1 MAAAFDA
8 DSAQVLRP
16 STIRTP
22 IFEDRAA
29 MRSRAERPGPGTGA
43 FMSATTGLGATVE
56 RWLARAL
63 RPFAKVEPEE
73 TVGAVVL
80 TLGVFLLLT
89 AYYLLKT
96 AREPLIL
103 LHGGAEVKQ
112 YAAGGQAVLLVGVVN
127 AYSAL
132 ARRVGRQRL
141 IATVYLFFASNLVVF
156 AILARSN
163 VVIGV
168 PFFLWV
174 GIFNMTAVSQ
184 FWSLAADVYTPEQGK
199 RLFAILGIGSS
210 VGAVA
215 GARVAKSLAALGPEW
230 LMGVAAALLV
240 VCAGVFTW
248 VGAREGSP
256 GRKAEEAHHDE
267 PLVHDHVAR
276 VLVRDRYLLLIAGL
290 TLLLNWVRSNGDYLL
305 DRTLLSALAEAKSH
319 GADPSTFVT
328 SFKAE
333 YFEWVNITG
342 VVLQLFVVSRVM
354 SRLGVRTALLVLPAV
369 AFLEYGTFL
378 VAPILSVFMVAKI
391 GESSLEYSLQNT
403 ARQALFL
410 VSSRVEK
417 YVGKT
422 VVDTVVVRAG
432 DALTG
437 VVVWAGTRAALSTKA
452 FATLNLV
459 LITVWIVAV
468 FAIGRENTRRSGEGE
483 ERIAAEPVLS

>member
-1 MAAAFDA
+1 MTLAPPEKA
-8 DSAQVLRP
+8 S
-16 STIRTP
+16 
-22 IFEDRAA
+22 
-29 MRSRAERPGPGTGA
+29 G
-43 FMSATTGLGATVE
+43 VE
-56 RWLARAL
+56 RAQAYAL
-63 RPFAKVEPEE
+63 RPFAKVEPSE
-73 TVGAVVL
+73 AVTATVL
-80 TLGVFLLLT
+80 TLTVFLLLT

-112 YAAGGQAVLLVGVVN
+112 YAAAGQALLLVGVVQ

-132 ARRVGRQRL
+132 AHRVGRQTL
-141 IATVYLFFASNLVVF
+141 IATVYLFFVSNLVIF
-156 AILARSN
+156 ALLVRAN

-174 GIFNMTAVSQ
+174 GVFNMTAVSQ
-184 FWSLAADVYTPEQGK
+184 FWSLAADIYTQEQGK

-215 GARVAKSLAALGPEW
+215 GARVAKWLVPTGPAGLMAGAALI
-230 LMGVAAALLV
+230 LLV
-240 VCAGVFTW
+240 CVGLFLW

-256 GRKAEEAHHDE
+256 ARASSEAHHDE
-267 PLVHDHVAR
+267 PLVHEHVAR
-276 VLVRDRYLLLIAGL
+276 ILARDKYLLLIAGL

-305 DRTLLSALAEAKSH
+305 DRTLLAALADAKSR
-319 GADPSTFVT
+319 GISPTAFVT
-328 SFKAE
+328 AFKAD

-342 VVLQLFVVSRVM
+342 VALQLFAVSRIM
-354 SRLGVRTALLVLPAV
+354 TRFGVRNALLVLPSV
-369 AFLEYGTFL
+369 AFFEYGLFL
-378 VAPILSVFMVAKI
+378 VAPVLSLFKIAKI
-391 GESSLEYSLQNT
+391 GESALEYSVQNT

-422 VVDTVVVRAG
+422 VVDTVVVRTG
-432 DALTG
+432 DALTAF
-437 VVVWAGTRAALSTKA
+437 VVWAGTRAALSTQA

-459 LITVWIVAV
+459 LISVWIAAV
-468 FAIGRENTRRSGEGE
+468 LAIGRENLRRSGEDE

>member
-1 MAAAFDA
+1 LNAAAA
-8 DSAQVLRP
+8 SASP
-16 STIRTP
+16 
-22 IFEDRAA
+22 FERA
-29 MRSRAERPGPGTGA
+29 
-43 FMSATTGLGATVE
+43 
-56 RWLARAL
+56 LAYAL
-63 RPFAKVEPEE
+63 RPFAKVEPAEAI
-73 TVGAVVL
+73 TAALL
-80 TLGVFLLLT
+80 TLTVFLLLT

-112 YAAGGQAVLLVGVVN
+112 YAAAGQALLLVGVVN

-141 IATVYLFFASNLVVF
+141 IATVYLFFVSNLVVF
-156 AILARSN
+156 AILVRAN
-163 VVIGV
+163 VIIGI

-174 GIFNMTAVSQ
+174 GVFNMTAVSQ

-215 GARVAKSLAALGPEW
+215 GARVARWLAPLGPAW

-240 VCAGVFTW
+240 VCVGLFALVGTR
-248 VGAREGSP
+248 VGAPAGSAAEASRE
-256 GRKAEEAHHDE
+256 R
-267 PLVHDHVAR
+267 PLAHDHLAR
-276 VLVRDRYLLLIAGL
+276 LLMRDRYLLLIAGL

-305 DRTLLSALAEAKSH
+305 DRTLLAALVEAKSH

-328 SFKAE
+328 AFKAE
-333 YFEWVNITG
+333 YFEWVNIAG
-342 VVLQLFVVSRVM
+342 VVLQLFLVSRVM
-354 SRLGVRTALLVLPAV
+354 SRFGVRNALLVLPAV
-369 AFLEYGTFL
+369 AFLEYGSYL
-378 VAPILSVFMVAKI
+378 VAPILSVFLVAKV

-422 VVDTVVVRAG
+422 VIDTVVVRSG
-432 DALTG
+432 DALTA
-437 VVVWAGTRAALSTKA
+437 VVVWAGSRAALSTRA

-459 LITVWIVAV
+459 LISVWMFAV
-468 FAIGRENTRRSGEGE
+468 FAIGRENARRSGEGE
-483 ERIAAEPVLS
+483 VRIAAEPLTS

>member
-1 MAAAFDA
+1 V
-8 DSAQVLRP
+8 SLETG
-16 STIRTP
+16 S
-22 IFEDRAA
+22 
-29 MRSRAERPGPGTGA
+29 GT
-43 FMSATTGLGATVE
+43 TVE

-63 RPFAKVEPEE
+63 RPFAKVEPDEA
-73 TVGAVVL
+73 VGAVVL
-80 TLGVFLLLT
+80 MLGVFLLLT

-112 YAAGGQAVLLVGVVN
+112 YAAAGQAFLMVFVVN
-127 AYSAL
+127 GYSAL
-132 ARRVGRQRL
+132 ARRVGRQGL

-156 AILARSN
+156 AILVRAK

-174 GIFNMTAVSQ
+174 GVFNMTAVSQ

-215 GARVAKSLAALGPEW
+215 GARVAKSLAPLGPAW
-230 LMGVAAALLV
+230 LMGVAAALLLVCV
-240 VCAGVFTW
+240 VLFTW
-248 VGAREGSP
+248 VGARAGAP
-256 GRKAEEAHHDE
+256 GRAAGEPHHEE
-267 PLVHDHVAR
+267 PLVHDNVAR
-276 VLVRDRYLLLIAGL
+276 VLARDRYLLLIAGL

-305 DRTLLSALAEAKSH
+305 DRTLLTALADAQAH
-319 GADPSTFVT
+319 GADPTTFVT

-342 VVLQLFVVSRVM
+342 VVLQLFLVSRIM
-354 SRLGVRTALLVLPAV
+354 SRFGVRNALLVLPVV
-369 AFLEYGTFL
+369 ALLEYGGFL
-378 VAPILSVFMVAKI
+378 VAPILSLFLVAKV

-422 VVDTVVVRAG
+422 TVDTVVVRAG

-437 VVVWAGTRAALSTKA
+437 IVVWAGTRAALSTRA
-452 FATLNLV
+452 FAMLNLV
-459 LITVWIVAV
+459 LVSVWIGLV
-468 FAIGRENTRRSGEGE
+468 FAIGRENSRRAAETE
-483 ERIAAEPVLS
+483 EQIAAEPLLT

>member
-1 MAAAFDA
+1 VTAAPR
-8 DSAQVLRP
+8 SRP
-16 STIRTP
+16 ATA
-22 IFEDRAA
+22 DRA
-29 MRSRAERPGPGTGA
+29 
-43 FMSATTGLGATVE
+43 
-56 RWLARAL
+56 LAYL
-63 RPFAKVEPEE
+63 FRPFAKVEPAEAA
-73 TVGAVVL
+73 TASLL
-80 TLGVFLLLT
+80 TLTVFLLLT

-112 YAAGGQAVLLVGVVN
+112 YAAAGQALLLVVVVN

-141 IATVYLFFASNLVVF
+141 IATVYLFFVSNLVVF
-156 AILARSN
+156 AILARAN

-174 GIFNMTAVSQ
+174 GVFNMTAVSQ

-199 RLFAILGIGSS
+199 RLFAVLGIGSS

-215 GARVAKSLAALGPEW
+215 GARVAKSLAPLGPAW
-230 LMGVAAALLV
+230 LMSGAAGILV
-240 VCAGVFTW
+240 VCVGLFAW

-256 GRKAEEAHHDE
+256 GRKSDEPHHEE
-267 PLVHDHVAR
+267 PLVHEHVAR
-276 VLVRDRYLLLIAGL
+276 ILARDKYLLLIAGL

-328 SFKAE
+328 SFKAT

-342 VVLQLFVVSRVM
+342 VVLQLFAVSRIM
-354 SRLGVRTALLVLPAV
+354 NRIGVRYALLVLPAV
-369 AFLEYGTFL
+369 AFLEYGTYL
-378 VAPILSVFMVAKI
+378 VIPILSVFTVAKVA
-391 GESSLEYSLQNT
+391 ESSLEYSLQNT

-410 VSSRVEK
+410 VSSRIEK

-432 DALTG
+432 DALTS
-437 VVVWAGTRAALSTKA
+437 VVILAGSRAAMSTQA

-459 LITVWIVAV
+459 LISVWVSAV
-468 FAIGRENTRRSGEGE
+468 FAIGRENARRSGESE
-483 ERIAAEPVLS
+483 ERIAAEPLPS

>member
-1 MAAAFDA
+1 MTAAPR
-8 DSAQVLRP
+8 SRP
-16 STIRTP
+16 ATA
-22 IFEDRAA
+22 DRA
-29 MRSRAERPGPGTGA
+29 
-43 FMSATTGLGATVE
+43 
-56 RWLARAL
+56 LAYL
-63 RPFAKVEPEE
+63 FRPFAKVEPAEAA
-73 TVGAVVL
+73 TASLL
-80 TLGVFLLLT
+80 TLTVFLLLT

-112 YAAGGQAVLLVGVVN
+112 YAAAGQALLLVVVVN

-141 IATVYLFFASNLVVF
+141 IATVYLFFVSNLVVF
-156 AILARSN
+156 AILARAN

-174 GIFNMTAVSQ
+174 GVFNMTAVSQ

-199 RLFAILGIGSS
+199 RLFAVLGIGSS

-215 GARVAKSLAALGPEW
+215 GARVAKSLAPLGPAW
-230 LMGVAAALLV
+230 LMSGAAGILV
-240 VCAGVFTW
+240 VCVGLFAW

-256 GRKAEEAHHDE
+256 GRKSDEPHHEE
-267 PLVHDHVAR
+267 PLVHEHVAR
-276 VLVRDRYLLLIAGL
+276 ILARDKYLLLIAGL

-328 SFKAE
+328 SFKAT

-342 VVLQLFVVSRVM
+342 VVLQLFAVSRIM
-354 SRLGVRTALLVLPAV
+354 NRIGVRYALLVLPAV
-369 AFLEYGTFL
+369 AFLEYGTYL
-378 VAPILSVFMVAKI
+378 VIPILSVFTVAKVA
-391 GESSLEYSLQNT
+391 ESSLEYSLQNT

-410 VSSRVEK
+410 VSSRIEK

-432 DALTG
+432 DALTS
-437 VVVWAGTRAALSTKA
+437 VVILAGSRAAMSTQA

-459 LITVWIVAV
+459 LISVWVSAV
-468 FAIGRENTRRSGEGE
+468 FAIGRENARRSGESE
-483 ERIAAEPVLS
+483 ERIAAEPLPS

>member
-1 MAAAFDA
+1 
-8 DSAQVLRP
+8 
-16 STIRTP
+16 
-22 IFEDRAA
+22 
-29 MRSRAERPGPGTGA
+29 
-43 FMSATTGLGATVE
+43 MSAGAGYAE
-56 RWLARAL
+56 RWLAKAL
-63 RPFAKVEPEE
+63 RPFAKVEPSE
-73 TVGAVVL
+73 TVGALVL

-112 YAAGGQAVLLVGVVN
+112 YAAAGQALLLVLVVN

-141 IATVYLFFASNLVVF
+141 MATVYLFFASNLVVF
-156 AILARSN
+156 AILARAN

-174 GIFNMTAVSQ
+174 GVFNMTAVSQ
-184 FWSLAADVYTPEQGK
+184 FWSFAADVYTLEQGK

-215 GARVAKSLAALGPEW
+215 GARVARSLAPLGPAW
-230 LMGVAAALLV
+230 LMGVAAALLM
-240 VCAGVFTW
+240 VCVWMFAW
-248 VGAREGSP
+248 VGARAGSP
-256 GRKAEEAHHDE
+256 GRKQEEPHHDE
-267 PLVHDHVAR
+267 PLVHEHVAR
-276 VLVRDRYLLLIAGL
+276 ILVRDKYLLLIAGL
-290 TLLLNWVRSNGDYLL
+290 TLLLNCVRSNGDYLL
-305 DRTLLSALAEAKSH
+305 DRTLLAALADAKAQ

-342 VVLQLFVVSRVM
+342 VVLQLFLVSRIM
-354 SRLGVRTALLVLPAV
+354 SRFGVRNALLVLPAV
-369 AFLEYGTFL
+369 ALLEYGGFL
-378 VAPILSVFMVAKI
+378 VAPILSVFMVAKV

-437 VVVWAGTRAALSTKA
+437 IVVWAGSRAALSTKA
-452 FATLNLV
+452 FAALNLA
-459 LITVWIVAV
+459 LITVWMVAV
-468 FAIGRENTRRSGEGE
+468 FAIGRENARRSGESE
-483 ERIAAEPVLS
+483 ERIAAEPVPS

>member
-1 MAAAFDA
+1 VRQAPVSDV
-8 DSAQVLRP
+8 DSQP
-16 STIRTP
+16 SVGGRT
-22 IFEDRAA
+22 
-29 MRSRAERPGPGTGA
+29 
-43 FMSATTGLGATVE
+43 
-56 RWLARAL
+56 LAHLL
-63 RPFAKVEPEE
+63 RPFAEVKPAESV
-73 TVGAVVL
+73 TAAVL
-80 TLGVFLLLT
+80 TLTVFFLLT
-89 AYYLLKT
+89 SYYLLKT

-112 YAAGGQAVLLVGVVN
+112 YAAAGQALLLVFVVN

-156 AILARSN
+156 AILVRAD

-174 GIFNMTAVSQ
+174 GVFNMTAVSQ
-184 FWSLAADVYTPEQGK
+184 FWSFAADIYTQEQGK

-215 GARVAKSLAALGPEW
+215 GAWVAKSLAPLGPAW
-230 LMGVAAALLV
+230 LMGVAAVLLLV
-240 VCAGVFTW
+240 CVALFAW

-256 GRKAEEAHHDE
+256 GRTTEDAHHEE
-267 PLVHDHVAR
+267 PLAHDHVAR
-276 VLVRDRYLLLIAGL
+276 VLATDKYLLLIAAL

-305 DRTLLSALAEAKSH
+305 DRTLLSALVEAKAH
-319 GADPSTFVT
+319 GANPSTFVT

-333 YFEWVNITG
+333 YFEWINISG

-354 SRLGVRTALLVLPAV
+354 SRFGVRNALLFLPAV
-369 AFLEYGTFL
+369 AFFEYGTYL
-378 VAPILSVFMVAKI
+378 VAPILGVFTVMKV

-432 DALTG
+432 DALTAL
-437 VVVWAGTRAALSTKA
+437 VVWAGSRAALSTHV

-459 LITVWIVAV
+459 LIAIWIAVV
-468 FAIGRENTRRSGEGE
+468 FAIGRENARRSGEGE
-483 ERIAAEPVLS
+483 ELIAAEPLPT

>member
-1 MAAAFDA
+1 VSTAASPDA
-8 DSAQVLRP
+8 P
-16 STIRTP
+16 
-22 IFEDRAA
+22 
-29 MRSRAERPGPGTGA
+29 
-43 FMSATTGLGATVE
+43 VE

-63 RPFAKVEPEE
+63 RPFAKVEPDEA
-73 TVGAVVL
+73 VDAVVL
-80 TLGVFLLLT
+80 MLGVFLLLT

-112 YAAGGQAVLLVGVVN
+112 YAAAGQALLLVIVVN

-132 ARRVGRQRL
+132 ARRMGRQRL
-141 IATVYLFFASNLVVF
+141 IATVYLFFVSNLVVF
-156 AILARSN
+156 AILVRAN

-174 GIFNMTAVSQ
+174 GVFNMTAVSQ

-215 GARVAKSLAALGPEW
+215 GARVAKSLAPLGPAW
-230 LMGVAAALLV
+230 LMGVAAAILV
-240 VCAGVFTW
+240 VCVGLFTW
-248 VGAREGSP
+248 VGGHAGAP
-256 GRKAEEAHHDE
+256 GRAAGEPHHEA

-276 VLVRDRYLLLIAGL
+276 VLLRDRYLLLIAGL

-305 DRTLLSALAEAKSH
+305 DRTLLAALADAKAQ
-319 GADPSTFVT
+319 GADPTAFVT

-342 VVLQLFVVSRVM
+342 VVLQLFLVSRIM
-354 SRLGVRTALLVLPAV
+354 SRFGVRNALLVLPAV
-369 AFLEYGTFL
+369 ALLEYGGFL
-378 VAPILSVFMVAKI
+378 ITPILSFLLVAKV

-422 VVDTVVVRAG
+422 AVDTFVVRAG
-432 DALTG
+432 DALTAI
-437 VVVWAGTRAALSTKA
+437 VVWAASRAALPARA

-459 LITVWIVAV
+459 LITVWIVLV
-468 FAIGRENTRRSGEGE
+468 FAIGRENARRASESE
-483 ERIAAEPVLS
+483 EEIAAEPAVA

>member
-1 MAAAFDA
+1 VGPVSVAT
-8 DSAQVLRP
+8 RP
-16 STIRTP
+16 PS
-22 IFEDRAA
+22 ELDRA
-29 MRSRAERPGPGTGA
+29 
-43 FMSATTGLGATVE
+43 
-56 RWLARAL
+56 LAYAL
-63 RPFAKVEPEE
+63 RPFAKVEPGEAI
-73 TVGAVVL
+73 TATLL
-80 TLGVFLLLT
+80 TLTAFLLLT

-112 YAAGGQAVLLVGVVN
+112 YAAAGQALILVVVVN
-127 AYSAL
+127 GYSAL

-141 IATVYLFFASNLVVF
+141 IATVYLFFVSNLVVF
-156 AILARSN
+156 ALLVRAD

-174 GIFNMTAVSQ
+174 GVFNMTAVSQ

-199 RLFAILGIGSS
+199 RLFAVLGIGSS

-215 GARVAKSLAALGPEW
+215 GARVAKSLSGLGPAW
-230 LMGVAAALLV
+230 LMGVAAVLLV
-240 VCAGVFTW
+240 LCVGLFAW
-248 VGAREGSP
+248 VGARSGSP
-256 GRKAEEAHHDE
+256 GRRAEESGHEE
-267 PLVHDHVAR
+267 PLVHDHLAR
-276 VLVRDRYLLLIAGL
+276 VLAQDKYLLLIAGL
-290 TLLLNWVRSNGDYLL
+290 TLLLNFVRSNGDYLL

-319 GADPSTFVT
+319 GADASTFVT
-328 SFKAE
+328 SFKAQ

-342 VVLQLFVVSRVM
+342 VALQLFVVSRVM
-354 SRLGVRTALLVLPAV
+354 KRFGVRTALLVLPTV
-369 AFLEYGTFL
+369 ALLEYGGFL
-378 VAPILSVFMVAKI
+378 VAPILSLFLVAKV

-432 DALTG
+432 DALTAL
-437 VVVWAGTRAALSTKA
+437 VVLAGTRAAVSTKA

-459 LITVWIVAV
+459 LVSIWMLAV
-468 FAIGRENTRRSGEGE
+468 FAIGRENARRSGEGE
-483 ERIAAEPVLS
+483 ERIAAEPLPS